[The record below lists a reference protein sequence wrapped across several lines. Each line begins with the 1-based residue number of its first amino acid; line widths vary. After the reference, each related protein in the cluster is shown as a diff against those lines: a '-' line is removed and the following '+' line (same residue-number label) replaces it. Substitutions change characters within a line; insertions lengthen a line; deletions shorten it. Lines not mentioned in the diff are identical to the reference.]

1 MTKEEAESRFK
12 LIGEALEILGDTHK
26 RKLYDD
32 GHDKEVMTC
41 TYKWSPVLLFLD
53 AREQCAVDFTH
64 HSRFWPGLCFAQRLY
79 EFCLK

>member
-41 TYKWSPVLLFLD
+41 AYKWSPVLLFLD
-53 AREQCAVDFTH
+53 AREQCAADSPIIRVFGPDCVLINDCMNFV
-64 HSRFWPGLCFAQRLY
+64 
-79 EFCLK
+79 